1 MFFDFEFRKNG
12 KLTNPDC
19 FASSLCSCAAI
30 ILVEFTERDIGV
42 KREIP
47 LLVNPES
54 FVSEKL
60 TYDY

>member
-1 MFFDFEFRKNG
+1 MENNLTPIAAVILAKN
-12 KLTNPDC
+12 
-19 FASSLCSCAAI
+19 
-30 ILVEFTERDIGV
+30 ERDIGV

-54 FVSEKL
+54 IVSEKL